1 MAEVENEEVEI
12 KMMVA
17 ATEVENEEIE
27 MAASEVMV
35 TVVVKDF
42 FYGVILC

>member
-12 KMMVA
+12 KMMVE

-27 MAASEVMV
+27 MAVSEVMV
-35 TVVVKDF
+35 MVVVKDF
-42 FYGVILC
+42 VYGDFV